1 MTREECCAVV
11 AEKDMP
17 RTVYDMIVAM
27 QEKYAERPAFRW
39 VDDATKTVQEKTYG
53 QFVED
58 IRKMTS
64 YLQAN
69 VADVKGQRIVIL
81 SRTNYEYGVVTFGAV
96 MAGAVIV
103 TLNQKKTWEELE
115 YELGLVEPALILN
128 DGIDYGCRAELEAA
142 YGPKLRPMDCYKET
156 APGELTNCVGHDDL
170 MMLMFTSGTTGRSKG
185 VMLSEKN
192 YFSAVRM

>member
-39 VDDATKTVQEKTYG
+39 VDDATRTVQEKTYG

-58 IRKMTS
+58 IRKMTR

-69 VADVKGQRIVIL
+69 VADVKGQPHQLRVRCGDL
-81 SRTNYEYGVVTFGAV
+81 RHCGGWCRHRDPEPEKDL
-96 MAGAVIV
+96 AGA
-103 TLNQKKTWEELE
+103 
-115 YELGLVEPALILN
+115 
-128 DGIDYGCRAELEAA
+128 
-142 YGPKLRPMDCYKET
+142 
-156 APGELTNCVGHDDL
+156 
-170 MMLMFTSGTTGRSKG
+170 G
-185 VMLSEKN
+185 V
-192 YFSAVRM
+192 

>member
-64 YLQAN
+64 YLHRHPEPHQLR
-69 VADVKGQRIVIL
+69 VRCGDLRRCDGRCRHRDPEPEKDL
-81 SRTNYEYGVVTFGAV
+81 
-96 MAGAVIV
+96 AGA
-103 TLNQKKTWEELE
+103 
-115 YELGLVEPALILN
+115 
-128 DGIDYGCRAELEAA
+128 
-142 YGPKLRPMDCYKET
+142 
-156 APGELTNCVGHDDL
+156 
-170 MMLMFTSGTTGRSKG
+170 G
-185 VMLSEKN
+185 V
-192 YFSAVRM
+192 

>member
-17 RTVYDMIVAM
+17 MTVYDMIVAM

-69 VADVKGQRIVIL
+69 VADVKSLVIHPATTTH
-81 SRTNYEYGVVTFGAV
+81 SQ
-96 MAGAVIV
+96 MSP
-103 TLNQKKTWEELE
+103 EELE
-115 YELGLVEPALILN
+115 QEHIYPSTIRLSI
-128 DGIDYGCRAELEAA
+128 GIE
-142 YGPKLRPMDCYKET
+142 
-156 APGELTNCVGHDDL
+156 NIDDL
-170 MMLMFTSGTTGRSKG
+170 LDALKEAFEY
-185 VMLSEKN
+185 V
-192 YFSAVRM
+192 

>member
-1 MTREECCAVV
+1 
-11 AEKDMP
+11 
-17 RTVYDMIVAM
+17 MIVAM

-69 VADVKGQRIVIL
+69 IADVKGQRIVIL
-81 SRTNYEYGVVTFGAV
+81 SRTNYEYGVVTFGTV

-103 TLNQKKTWEELE
+103 TLNQKKTWPELE
-115 YELGLVEPALILN
+115 YELGLSEPASSLPTALITAMR
-128 DGIDYGCRAELEAA
+128 RAQGA
-142 YGPKLRPMDCYKET
+142 YGDKLRPMNAYEGST
-156 APGELTNCVGHDDL
+156 PAELANRIDTN
-170 MMLMFTSGTTGRSKG
+170 
-185 VMLSEKN
+185 
-192 YFSAVRM
+192 A

>member
-81 SRTNYEYGVVTFGAV
+81 SRTNYEYGVVTFGTV

-103 TLNQKKTWEELE
+103 TLNQKKTWPELE
-115 YELGLVEPALILN
+115 YELGLSEPALIFT
-128 DGIDYGCRAELEAA
+128 DGIDYGYADELKAA
-142 YGPKLRPMDCYKET
+142 YGDP
-156 APGELTNCVGHDDL
+156 
-170 MMLMFTSGTTGRSKG
+170 
-185 VMLSEKN
+185 
-192 YFSAVRM
+192 

>member
-64 YLQAN
+64 YL
-69 VADVKGQRIVIL
+69 
-81 SRTNYEYGVVTFGAV
+81 
-96 MAGAVIV
+96 
-103 TLNQKKTWEELE
+103 
-115 YELGLVEPALILN
+115 
-128 DGIDYGCRAELEAA
+128 
-142 YGPKLRPMDCYKET
+142 
-156 APGELTNCVGHDDL
+156 
-170 MMLMFTSGTTGRSKG
+170 
-185 VMLSEKN
+185 
-192 YFSAVRM
+192 